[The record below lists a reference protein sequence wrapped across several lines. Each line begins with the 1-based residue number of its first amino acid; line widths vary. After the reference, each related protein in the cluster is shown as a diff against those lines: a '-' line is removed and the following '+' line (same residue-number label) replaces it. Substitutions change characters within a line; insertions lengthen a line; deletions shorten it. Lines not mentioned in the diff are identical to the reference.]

1 MKKHIMI
8 NLEED
13 YAAYL
18 KAVAAAKGMN
28 LSQYM
33 ALLAKTAVVYHNIK
47 GGSENEQTI

>member
-13 YAAYL
+13 DAAYL
-18 KAVAAAKGMN
+18 KAVATAKGMN
-28 LSQYM
+28 VSQYV
-33 ALLAKTAVVYHNIK
+33 ALLARTAIVYHNIK